1 MNKLKKHGIYYDS
14 RIKLLLILL
23 TSALAFALGG
33 GLTGLL
39 LFGVVSLFALLSGLW
54 KTSIKFAIVYIVLL
68 MLAQV
73 LPIHLSSVITFF
85 LLRIL
90 TIALALNI
98 LFQTTE
104 ISELIAALQA
114 SHIPQVI
121 VISVAIILRFL
132 PSLKQDVLYIKQ
144 GMKTR
149 GVGLSFWR
157 IISHPAQTY
166 EGFLIPILMRLLMTA
181 TELSASAE
189 TRGIS
194 YPCEKTHYIFIDRYA
209 CSFCGCH
216 MDIVPINIIILRRIY
231 FMQTENKKGFQV
243 KDLIVTALLSLCA
256 LVIYILC
263 AFLSFSP
270 YTMLVVSPLW
280 ALLAAIT
287 YFLVAAKTK
296 KPWALFIF
304 CAVTGIYGFYPPMI
318 ICCLIAGIISALIAW
333 KTGCTNGKTLTISY
347 IIYMILAAFSGTY
360 IPFLFFSKQ
369 TLEQYAGM
377 FGESYLGILQTLV
390 SPVTAI
396 IMLVVVAIC
405 AFIGALIAKK
415 LLKKHFKKAGMV

>member
-1 MNKLKKHGIYYDS
+1 
-14 RIKLLLILL
+14 
-23 TSALAFALGG
+23 
-33 GLTGLL
+33 
-39 LFGVVSLFALLSGLW
+39 
-54 KTSIKFAIVYIVLL
+54 
-68 MLAQV
+68 
-73 LPIHLSSVITFF
+73 
-85 LLRIL
+85 
-90 TIALALNI
+90 
-98 LFQTTE
+98 
-104 ISELIAALQA
+104 
-114 SHIPQVI
+114 
-121 VISVAIILRFL
+121 
-132 PSLKQDVLYIKQ
+132 
-144 GMKTR
+144 
-149 GVGLSFWR
+149 
-157 IISHPAQTY
+157 
-166 EGFLIPILMRLLMTA
+166 
-181 TELSASAE
+181 
-189 TRGIS
+189 
-194 YPCEKTHYIFIDRYA
+194 
-209 CSFCGCH
+209 

-256 LVIYILC
+256 LVIYIL
-263 AFLSFSP
+263 
-270 YTMLVVSPLW
+270 
-280 ALLAAIT
+280 
-287 YFLVAAKTK
+287 
-296 KPWALFIF
+296 

-347 IIYMILAAFSGTY
+347 IIYMILTAFSGTY

>member
-1 MNKLKKHGIYYDS
+1 
-14 RIKLLLILL
+14 
-23 TSALAFALGG
+23 
-33 GLTGLL
+33 
-39 LFGVVSLFALLSGLW
+39 
-54 KTSIKFAIVYIVLL
+54 
-68 MLAQV
+68 
-73 LPIHLSSVITFF
+73 
-85 LLRIL
+85 
-90 TIALALNI
+90 
-98 LFQTTE
+98 
-104 ISELIAALQA
+104 
-114 SHIPQVI
+114 
-121 VISVAIILRFL
+121 
-132 PSLKQDVLYIKQ
+132 
-144 GMKTR
+144 
-149 GVGLSFWR
+149 
-157 IISHPAQTY
+157 
-166 EGFLIPILMRLLMTA
+166 
-181 TELSASAE
+181 
-189 TRGIS
+189 
-194 YPCEKTHYIFIDRYA
+194 
-209 CSFCGCH
+209 

>member
-1 MNKLKKHGIYYDS
+1 
-14 RIKLLLILL
+14 
-23 TSALAFALGG
+23 
-33 GLTGLL
+33 
-39 LFGVVSLFALLSGLW
+39 
-54 KTSIKFAIVYIVLL
+54 
-68 MLAQV
+68 
-73 LPIHLSSVITFF
+73 
-85 LLRIL
+85 
-90 TIALALNI
+90 
-98 LFQTTE
+98 
-104 ISELIAALQA
+104 
-114 SHIPQVI
+114 
-121 VISVAIILRFL
+121 
-132 PSLKQDVLYIKQ
+132 
-144 GMKTR
+144 
-149 GVGLSFWR
+149 
-157 IISHPAQTY
+157 
-166 EGFLIPILMRLLMTA
+166 
-181 TELSASAE
+181 
-189 TRGIS
+189 
-194 YPCEKTHYIFIDRYA
+194 
-209 CSFCGCH
+209 
-216 MDIVPINIIILRRIY
+216 
-231 FMQTENKKGFQV
+231 MQTENKKGFQV

-347 IIYMILAAFSGTY
+347 IIYMILTAFSGTY

-390 SPVTAI
+390 SVSYTHLTLPTIYSV
-396 IMLVVVAIC
+396 
-405 AFIGALIAKK
+405 
-415 LLKKHFKKAGMV
+415 